1 MSINRLILLLLF
13 VPFLSKAQTTTISGK
28 VTTSV
33 SHTGIGKVSVFLSNS
48 SYGTETADDG
58 SFKLVGVKPGQYTL
72 VATSVGFL
80 EFTQSILVGTEP
92 ISLNIDLQSKVTQL
106 RGVVIS
112 SAADWKKNYELFK
125 KEFIGMTEN
134 AKKCEIT
141 NPHTINMIY
150 HTRKLL
156 LEAWSDDFVIMENR
170 ALGYRVKFLIDTF
183 SSSGML
189 ALTQW
194 RGHAVFE
201 ELQGS
206 AEQKKI
212 WKQKREE
219 TYYGSSR
226 NFLKSLY
233 SGTATQDGFIMKR
246 LHRELDPNRPG
257 EDVIQ
262 QKMKQFRLANKRDS
276 FNYWVEKE
284 NMPKYYHQNLE
295 KQPLQPYQVYQ
306 QTDQPGLFALRFT
319 DYLYVIYTKRHE
331 ETDFKDVYHPLDM
344 ENFEASVLTLHA
356 PFAIFDMN
364 GVMFQGAPV
373 SEGTWSKARLSE
385 LLPYNYAPG
394 DDKGVN

>member
-1 MSINRLILLLLF
+1 MSINRLILLLLLL
-13 VPFLSKAQTTTISGK
+13 PFISQAQTTTISGK
-28 VTTSV
+28 VTTAV

-72 VATSVGFL
+72 VATSVGFQ
-80 EFTQSILVGTEP
+80 EFTQTILVGTQP
-92 ISLNIDLQSKVTQL
+92 VMLNIDLQSKVMQL

-112 SAADWKKNYELFK
+112 TPAEWKKNYELFK
-125 KEFIGMTEN
+125 KEFIGTTEN

-141 NPHTINMIY
+141 NPHTINMVSNS
-150 HTRKLL
+150 RKLL
-156 LEAWSDDFVIMENR
+156 LEAWSDDFIIMENR

-183 SSSGML
+183 STSGL
-189 ALTQW
+189 TALTQW
-194 RGHAVFE
+194 RGQAVFE
-201 ELQGS
+201 ELPGS
-206 AEQKKI
+206 ADQKKI

-233 SGTATQDGFIMKR
+233 SGTTTQNGFIIKR
-246 LHRELDPNRPG
+246 LHRELDPNRPQ
-257 EDVIQ
+257 EDMIQ
-262 QKMKQFRLANKRDS
+262 QKLKQFRLAGKRDS
-276 FNYWVEKE
+276 FNYWVNKE
-284 NMPKYYHQNLE
+284 NMPKYYHQDLE
-295 KQPLQPYQVYQ
+295 KQPLQPYQVFQ
-306 QTDQPGLFALRFT
+306 QTDQPGLFALRFPN
-319 DYLYVIYTKRHE
+319 YLYVIYTKRHE

-344 ENFEASVLTLHA
+344 ENFETSVLTLNA